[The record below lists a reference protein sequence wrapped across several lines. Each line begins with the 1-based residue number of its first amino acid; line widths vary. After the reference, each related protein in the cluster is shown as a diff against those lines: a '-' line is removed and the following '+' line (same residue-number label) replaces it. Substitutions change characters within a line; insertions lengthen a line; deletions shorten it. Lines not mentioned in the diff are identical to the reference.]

1 MSSIIKKIRC
11 RKVQLPK
18 VQMSIVQLSK
28 SSVVKMVIYQKVQSS
43 NRSDVKKVQ
52 LPKVQLPKAQL
63 SKVQKSK
70 SSVVKGSKIKQISYL
85 KFKNQKFS
93 YSKYQKSRVQSSKVQ
108 FFKSQLFRYRRKNR
122 LNPTTKENARGQVQ
136 KHIAY
141 LSNCPIQGYVLER
154 LPSSNSTTLGALA
167 EFLSIIYAY
176 WRVPVYERRQPK
188 NIIPV
193 RNYLALEAPSD
204 CQKQSEKLC

>member
-1 MSSIIKKIRC
+1 MS
-11 RKVQLPK
+11 
-18 VQMSIVQLSK
+18 
-28 SSVVKMVIYQKVQSS
+28 
-43 NRSDVKKVQ
+43 
-52 LPKVQLPKAQL
+52 
-63 SKVQKSK
+63 
-70 SSVVKGSKIKQISYL
+70 
-85 KFKNQKFS
+85 
-93 YSKYQKSRVQSSKVQ
+93 
-108 FFKSQLFRYRRKNR
+108 KSQLFRYRSKNR
-122 LNPTTKENARGQVQ
+122 LITTTKENARGQVQ

-204 CQKQSEKLC
+204 CQKQSEKLGRCVTFLAYKKGCVIWWKISIFSFKRVLRRGRFKSYFKKNLFLYAFSIVKSELVCANKMRIR

>member
-1 MSSIIKKIRC
+1 M
-11 RKVQLPK
+11 
-18 VQMSIVQLSK
+18 SK
-28 SSVVKMVIYQKVQSS
+28 SAVF
-43 NRSDVKKVQ
+43 
-52 LPKVQLPKAQL
+52 PKD
-63 SKVQKSK
+63 
-70 SSVVKGSKIKQISYL
+70 
-85 KFKNQKFS
+85 
-93 YSKYQKSRVQSSKVQ
+93 QKSRVQPSKVQ
-108 FFKSQLFRYRRKNR
+108 MSKSQLFRYRSTCR
-122 LNPTTKENARGQVQ
+122 LITTTKENARGQVQ

-204 CQKQSEKLC
+204 CQKQSEKLCWDVSPSLHRSTLGQKFNFWTKIAKILMLIKTYLNFGAKSQA

>member
-1 MSSIIKKIRC
+1 MFF
-11 RKVQLPK
+11 
-18 VQMSIVQLSK
+18 
-28 SSVVKMVIYQKVQSS
+28 VIF
-43 NRSDVKKVQ
+43 RT
-52 LPKVQLPKAQL
+52 
-63 SKVQKSK
+63 
-70 SSVVKGSKIKQISYL
+70 
-85 KFKNQKFS
+85 
-93 YSKYQKSRVQSSKVQ
+93 
-108 FFKSQLFRYRRKNR
+108 FRYRSKNR

-204 CQKQSEKLC
+204 CQKQSEKLCWDVSPSLHTSTLGQKFNFWTKIAKILMLIKTYLNFGAKSQA